1 MDPDKEKPESR
12 PVTQSSY
19 DGQMPEFNLENA
31 LAVLKSLCLNFGT
44 LGDYLV
50 VMNGKADAIINGE
63 PYLALQLWFNMVS
76 GKFIGRIWG
85 RSVSYDKV
93 DSIDKFAEVCNK
105 YFQYR
110 PCVGYTLGDEEQYS
124 QAFVISQTPLPR
136 KISRECK
143 GLLNKNINDD
153 IQSCQECL
161 KAGYSG
167 LELKTEVLVEDKF
180 DAEEEDLSHHSSP
193 IDQKPKPCSMKQ
205 DNMEKFSCDSCDF
218 KTHFRKNLSAH
229 VKVQHDSIIADDNKL
244 VETRQ
249 NNPDKTKGRWWR
261 GRWCLVNK

>member
-1 MDPDKEKPESR
+1 MFGEACSPTPSLASGPYKK
-12 PVTQSSY
+12 
-19 DGQMPEFNLENA
+19 NL
-31 LAVLKSLCLNFGT
+31 
-44 LGDYLV
+44 
-50 VMNGKADAIINGE
+50 
-63 PYLALQLWFNMVS
+63 
-76 GKFIGRIWG
+76 
-85 RSVSYDKV
+85 
-93 DSIDKFAEVCNK
+93 
-105 YFQYR
+105 
-110 PCVGYTLGDEEQYS
+110 CVIL
-124 QAFVISQTPLPR
+124 QTPLPR

-153 IQSCQECL
+153 NQSCQECL
-161 KAGYSG
+161 KAGYCG